1 MRGTENINS
10 ARNVN
15 FNNTTSG
22 LQATNVEQAIDEIV
36 NTHLQGYRAVHS
48 QVTLTTNEVGIVQL
62 PIPSINEGQTVNG
75 VVVASLYGTAKCEV
89 YANIT
94 LIDGR
99 QHVIWYAR
107 ISNALTSEAIAN
119 TSMILRV
126 RYEIVFG

>member
-10 ARNVN
+10 ARSVN

-22 LQATNVEQAIDEIV
+22 LQATNVEQAINEIV
-36 NTHLQGYRAVHS
+36 NVNMEGYRAVHS
-48 QVTLTTNEVGIVQL
+48 QVTLTTNEIGVVQL
-62 PIPSINEGQTVNG
+62 PVPTLNEGQTVNG
-75 VVVASLYGTAKCEV
+75 VVAASFYGNATCEI

-107 ISNALTSEAIAN
+107 VKNVITSEYIAN
-119 TSMILRV
+119 TSMILRIK
-126 RYEIVFG
+126 YEIVYV